1 MFTVACAY
9 TLPLL
14 QGRPV
19 AAIKVGSWD
28 PGCPGRA
35 SSENVEHHNHHHC
48 PNDSHHHHHYH
59 DHQIPGWPDLHLR
72 EMWNASSHQLYSNHR
87 RRKQYY
93 DIIITTFTVMVVTIV
108 ITIITVTIIIKPP
121 GWHQVHLLRL
131 WGLGKCGLET
141 PISCIIREEGGA
153 HAIRVTGFNLVLS
166 PMRNTRAL

>member
-28 PGCPGRA
+28 PGCQD
-35 SSENVEHHNHHHC
+35 V
-48 PNDSHHHHHYH
+48 
-59 DHQIPGWPDLHLR
+59 HLR
-72 EMWNASSHQLYSNHR
+72 KMWNI
-87 RRKQYY
+87 
-93 DIIITTFTVMVVTIV
+93 IIITIVGMIV
-108 ITIITVTIIIKPP
+108 ITIIIMIITVTIIIKPP
-121 GWHQVHLLRL
+121 GWHLVHLLRL

-153 HAIRVTGFNLVLS
+153 HAIRVTGFNLLLS